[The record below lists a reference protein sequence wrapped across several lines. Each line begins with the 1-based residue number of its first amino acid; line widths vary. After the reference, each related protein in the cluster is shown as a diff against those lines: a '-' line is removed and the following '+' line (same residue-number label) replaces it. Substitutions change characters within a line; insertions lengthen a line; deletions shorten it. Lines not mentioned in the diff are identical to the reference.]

1 MSHLSEQEL
10 NVIRGYP
17 AIRTG
22 RSGRHG
28 GWPDARFV
36 ASPDEA
42 GHWTTNS
49 FPPEMTGW
57 MPCSIPKNYLPKYPL
72 PKFSLSFILASHWA
86 LCRRDVK
93 CETSSVRPSSA
104 MTSTGETTS
113 WLESGNGWIRA
124 STADCVAAILSALA
138 ARPEY
143 RSRID
148 AIPFAKAVKDVLG
161 RLSATVDT
169 GVLRV
174 ELKSAIG
181 REWSHAADQLQAR
194 LSRLPDAGH
203 NLLIIVDELPILVS
217 RMLRTGGEI
226 RDAELL
232 MSWFR
237 QLRQAPELRERICTL
252 AGGSI
257 GLEGVLRRAGLS
269 GSINDLVPFR
279 LDSWSRS
286 TATEFL
292 NSLAQ
297 SYEFTL
303 DDASVTRLLDLLR
316 DPVPYHVQL
325 FFSSL
330 RDVCRGDAAGVSPE
344 AVEQCFSERLTGA
357 SGTAYL
363 DHYATRLEIALD
375 EHEQAMAVGILQ
387 IACRRTR
394 GATPAELEDLRRSDE
409 RTYGAVLRDLEADG
423 YLRQEDGRLEFRSN
437 LLREWWRKHYG
448 RRIAP

>member
-330 RDVCRGDAAGVSPE
+330 RDVCGGDAAGVSPE

>member
-1 MSHLSEQEL
+1 MRNIIGQAVVGDDLYGRDYELTRIWDRLDQGEHLLMLAPRRVGKTSLMLELHRAPQE
-10 NVIRGYP
+10 NWDVVYVDVQ
-17 AIRTG
+17 
-22 RSGRHG
+22 G
-28 GWPDARFV
+28 GD
-36 ASPDEA
+36 
-42 GHWTTNS
+42 
-49 FPPEMTGW
+49 
-57 MPCSIPKNYLPKYPL
+57 
-72 PKFSLSFILASHWA
+72 
-86 LCRRDVK
+86 
-93 CETSSVRPSSA
+93 SA
-104 MTSTGETTS
+104 
-113 WLESGNGWIRA
+113 
-124 STADCVAAILSALA
+124 ADCVAAIISALA
-138 ARPEY
+138 ACPQF
-143 RSRID
+143 RSRFE
-148 AIPFAKAVKDVLG
+148 AIPFSKAVQDVLG

-181 REWSHAADQLQAR
+181 REWSHAAGQLQAR
-194 LSRLPDAGH
+194 LARLPDSGR
-203 NLLIIVDELPILVS
+203 NLLIIIDELPILVS
-217 RMLRTGGEI
+217 RMLRAGGEI

-252 AGGSI
+252 VGGSI

-286 TATEFL
+286 TAAEFL
-292 NSLAQ
+292 NSLAH
-297 SYEFTL
+297 SYEFRL
-303 DDASVTRLLDLLR
+303 DDGSVTRLLHLLR

-330 RDVCRGDAAGVSPE
+330 RDVCRGDAARVSRD
-344 AVEQCFSERLTGA
+344 AVEQCFAERLTGA

-375 EHEQAMAVGILQ
+375 EHEHAMAIGILR
-387 IACRRTR
+387 IACRRAR
-394 GATPAELEDLRRSDE
+394 GATLGALEDLRRSDE
-409 RTYGAVLRDLEADG
+409 PTFASVLRDLEADG
-423 YLRQEDGRLEFRSN
+423 YLRREDDRLEFRSN